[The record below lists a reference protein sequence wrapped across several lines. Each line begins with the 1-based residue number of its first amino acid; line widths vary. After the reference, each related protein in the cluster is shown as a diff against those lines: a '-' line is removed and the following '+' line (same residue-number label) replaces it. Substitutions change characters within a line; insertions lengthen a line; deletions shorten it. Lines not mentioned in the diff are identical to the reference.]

1 MKLLTS
7 KDFKKTMAEL
17 EKFSKEM
24 QVTLEIL
31 KEDAKLYSGIF
42 MENGKVSI
50 NEENDRRNYY
60 KFMEEVLERLDRI
73 EKKLD
78 ELGARE

>member
-1 MKLLTS
+1 MKVLTS

-60 KFMEEVLERLDRI
+60 KFMEEVLERLDHI

-78 ELGARE
+78 ELKANE